1 MLLGG
6 EDVSDAIRTPE
17 NSVRASEVSA
27 YPFVRD
33 FLMDTQR
40 SVAKRR
46 SVVMDGRDIGTVV
59 LPDATLKLFLTASA
73 ERRAERRFRELTE
86 KGIETDYAT
95 VLADIR
101 ARDYADEHRETAPLR
116 RAADAVLVDTSEL
129 TLDESIDAVC
139 REIARVL
146 PHKALHVAKTAGFC
160 FGVKRSVE
168 LAEALLDTHERCYSF
183 GHLIHNDDVVQ
194 RLEAR
199 GLRIVESAEGLGPG
213 DAVIVR
219 AHGISRA
226 LYESL
231 CATGA
236 EVVDATCPKVKHIHE
251 IVTNASAAGSQVLI
265 VGAAD
270 HPEVR
275 AICGWCTDPI
285 VVKDVTELRER
296 AENGDFDP
304 EKPVTMVIQTTQT
317 AANLK
322 ECQNFLKKIC
332 TNAKIFDTICGA
344 TFTRQTEAEKLAA
357 SCDAM
362 VVIGGRHSANSRH
375 LYEICAAN
383 CANVQFIEKAAQLD
397 TSAFEHAENIGL
409 TAGASVPAW
418 IIKEVKQKMSDEILN
433 EVTEEVE
440 TPVAENPAPEAEENF
455 DAMLEASLKPVYNG
469 ETVTGI
475 VAAINGTEISV
486 DIGAKYS
493 GFIPTSEF
501 TDAGDKLEDVIKVGD
516 TIEAIVVRVNDVEG
530 TAMLSKK
537 RLDAQKFW
545 NSIEAAQ
552 ESGEV
557 VEGVVTE
564 ENKGGIVVS
573 VNGVRVFV
581 PASQS
586 GLPKDRPMTELVK
599 QNVRLKITEVNRGRK
614 RVVGS
619 IRAVLQKERR
629 ERAEKIWNEIEV
641 GKTYHGTVK
650 SLTSYGAFVD
660 IGGIDGMCHV
670 SELSWS
676 RIKSPAEVLSVGDEV
691 DVYVI
696 AFDPEKRRISLG
708 YKDPN
713 GNPWTKFMN
722 TFQVG
727 DVAKVTI
734 VKLMPFGAFAEVL
747 PGVDGLIHI
756 SQIANRRIGKPEEVL
771 TVGDIVDAKVTAIDE
786 EKHKISLSI
795 RALSAPEPAP
805 RRVEEVVEEEVEEDY
820 APEADALVYEVSA
833 TGEATGIAPE
843 VDEGD
848 EQ

>member
-1 MLLGG
+1 MK
-6 EDVSDAIRTPE
+6 
-17 NSVRASEVSA
+17 
-27 YPFVRD
+27 
-33 FLMDTQR
+33 Q
-40 SVAKRR
+40 
-46 SVVMDGRDIGTVV
+46 
-59 LPDATLKLFLTASA
+59 
-73 ERRAERRFRELTE
+73 
-86 KGIETDYAT
+86 
-95 VLADIR
+95 
-101 ARDYADEHRETAPLR
+101 
-116 RAADAVLVDTSEL
+116 
-129 TLDESIDAVC
+129 
-139 REIARVL
+139 
-146 PHKALHVAKTAGFC
+146 LHVAKTAGFC
-160 FGVKRSVE
+160 FGVKRSVD
-168 LAEALLDTHERCYSF
+168 LAEEMLATHDSCYSF
-183 GHLIHNDDVVQ
+183 GHLIHNDDMVH
-194 RLEAR
+194 RLEEQ
-199 GLRIVESAEGLGPG
+199 GLRIVESDEGLHAG

-219 AHGISRA
+219 AHGVSKAI
-226 LYESL
+226 YEGL

-236 EVVDATCPKVKHIHE
+236 EVIDATCPKVKHIHE
-251 IVTNASAAGSQVLI
+251 IVAAASREGSRVLI

-275 AICGWCTDPI
+275 AICGWCTDP
-285 VVKDVTELRER
+285 VVVRDVTELQARVEDGTLDC
-296 AENGDFDP
+296 A
-304 EKPVTMVIQTTQT
+304 KPLTMVIQTTQT
-317 AANLK
+317 ASNLK

-344 TFTRQTEAEKLAA
+344 TFTRQTEAEKL
-357 SCDAM
+357 STFCDAM
-362 VVIGGRHSANSRH
+362 VVIGGKHSANSKH
-375 LYEICAAN
+375 LYEICAAH
-383 CANVQFIEKAAQLD
+383 CKNVQFIEKAAQLD
-397 TSAFEHAENIGL
+397 TSAFDQAENIGL

-433 EVTEEVE
+433 EVTEEAETPAVE
-440 TPVAENPAPEAEENF
+440 TPAAEAEENF
-455 DAMLEASLKPVYNG
+455 EAMLEESLKPVYNG

-475 VAAINGTEISV
+475 VAAINGNEISV
-486 DIGAKYS
+486 DIGAKYA

-501 TDAGDKLEDVIKVGD
+501 AESNDKLDEVVKVGD
-516 TIEAIVVRVNDVEG
+516 TVEAIVVRVNDVEG
-530 TAMLSKK
+530 TAQLSKK

-641 GKTYHGTVK
+641 GKVYHGTVK

-696 AFDPEKRRISLG
+696 AFDAEKRRISLG

-771 TVGDIVDAKVTAIDE
+771 NVGDIVDAKVTAIDE

-805 RRVEEVVEEEVEEDY
+805 ARVVEEVEEEPEDF
-820 APEADALVYEVSA
+820 APEADALVYEISA
-833 TGEATGIAPE
+833 TGEATGNVPAF
-843 VDEGD
+843 DEGD